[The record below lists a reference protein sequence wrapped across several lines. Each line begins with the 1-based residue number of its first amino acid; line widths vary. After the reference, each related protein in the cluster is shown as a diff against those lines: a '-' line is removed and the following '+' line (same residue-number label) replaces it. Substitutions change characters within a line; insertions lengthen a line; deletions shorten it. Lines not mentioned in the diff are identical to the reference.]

1 MLLWQKKMF
10 INSLLGGKMLVP
22 VTAAR
27 MFFII
32 LEKYRTG
39 VAVHHSCQCLPV
51 GAQQKATEP
60 EEAEYFT
67 YE

>member
-1 MLLWQKKMF
+1 
-10 INSLLGGKMLVP
+10 MLVP
-22 VTAAR
+22 VTAACV
-27 MFFII
+27 FFII

-39 VAVHHSCQCLPV
+39 VAVRRSCQRLPV
-51 GAQQKATEP
+51 GAQQKATAP